1 MISKEL
7 EVPEGVQVEVQHNEV
22 IVSSQGKENKRQF
35 KAKHIEIKKEGNKI
49 IVLTAST
56 KKKDVAIVG
65 TVMGHI
71 KNMITGVKDGVTYK
85 MKIIYS
91 HFPMTTKVDN
101 GRFIVDNFLG
111 EKKQRILQLI
121 SGVDIKM
128 EGQDITLT
136 GINKE
141 YVSQTAG
148 QIEQLCKVTGR
159 DRRVFQDG
167 IYIVEKN
174 GRALIK

>member
-1 MISKEL
+1 MISKEFEL
-7 EVPEGVQVEVQHNEV
+7 PEDVQVEVQHNEV
-22 IVSSQGKENKRQF
+22 IVTFQGKENKRQF

-49 IVLTAST
+49 IVLTKST
-56 KKKDVAIVG
+56 KKKDAAIVG

-71 KNMITGVKDGVTYK
+71 TNMVLGVKNGVIYK
-85 MKIIYS
+85 MKVIYS
-91 HFPMTTKVDN
+91 HFPMTTKVEN

-111 EKKQRILQLI
+111 EKKQRILQLT

-141 YVSQTAG
+141 QVSLTAG

-174 GRALIK
+174 GRALLK